1 MRIIPKELFYTVG
14 EDLAIGNEYR
24 YYINTEAYENDSFL
38 SKAMVFDIETLSN
51 LEETIDR

>member
-14 EDLAIGNEYR
+14 EDLAIGNEYG